1 MKIRTKLVL
10 TLSAALVLTM
20 LLSTLLRMRW
30 MRSRLEDQLRQSA
43 QDQVVVI
50 ADELSKRLRSDMDRD
65 EINEELKDVQR
76 RHPGADLALTLDT
89 DEDTV
94 STFSLAQ
101 SMEEAQ
107 VAKRLRPARQ
117 KPLPQRRDDTRRAL
131 YDHGESTRPPGAR
144 FVEPMWRT
152 PDKPEPERWPARA
165 VAVAPVKPRVV
176 ARTATGLKGRTIV
189 EVTWPVDPVGPM
201 HGELTIS
208 KSDEPIAAIVRAEEL
223 SSALIT
229 GGAVILLML
238 MTAFIVDRV
247 VGRPVGVLEQAMQRV
262 EGGALDERVKVAT
275 NDEVGALSR
284 GFNAMLARLAEAD
297 GEIRAFNRRLADEVK
312 AATLDLARKNETLAQ
327 LNRLLRETRQELG
340 DKERLA
346 ALGQLA
352 AQLAH
357 EIGTPLGSV
366 SGHLQ
371 LAMSARE
378 VPASLKDRL
387 QVATRELER
396 VSKIVRDYL
405 DSTRTVA
412 PERVPVDVE
421 RVIDEALGIAIG
433 GEARARIDVE
443 KTIGPDAA
451 EAETDPGLLRQILVN
466 LITNAVDAVAQNS
479 GEASA
484 AGRDASREPMA
495 NGTPAKRKR
504 GQIVVTAAAQDGHV
518 ALAVRDDGV
527 GIAPEDAARIF
538 EPFYTTKGRGK
549 GTGLGLAICREL
561 ATALGGRITVDS
573 APGRGSTFTLTL
585 PASERK
591 AA

>member
-1 MKIRTKLVL
+1 VKIRTKLIL

-30 MRSRLEDQLRQSA
+30 MRSRLEDQLKESA
-43 QDQVVVI
+43 QDTAAAI
-50 ADELSKRLRSDMDRD
+50 AADLTKRLRSNMDPD
-65 EINEELKDVQR
+65 EIEEQLKDEQR
-76 RHPGADLALTLDT
+76 RHPGADLALALDT

-101 SMEEAQ
+101 SQETAEVNKHA
-107 VAKRLRPARQ
+107 RPARG
-117 KPLPQRRDDTRRAL
+117 KTLPQRRDDTRRAL
-131 YDHGESTRPPGAR
+131 YDHGESTRAPGNR
-144 FVEPMWRT
+144 VVEPQWRT
-152 PDKPEPERWPARA
+152 PDKPEPGDGRWPAHV
-165 VAVAPVKPRVV
+165 VAAPHVKPPVV
-176 ARTATGLKGRTIV
+176 ARTASSGLRGHSIV
-189 EVTWPVDPVGPM
+189 EVRVDVNPEGPLR
-201 HGELTIS
+201 GVLTIS
-208 KSDEPIAAIVRAEEL
+208 KSDAAIAEVVRTEEL

-247 VGRPVGVLEQAMQRV
+247 VGRPVGVLEDAMTRV

-284 GFNAMLARLAEAD
+284 GFNAMLSRLAEAD
-297 GEIRAFNRRLADEVK
+297 AEIRAFNRRLADEVK

-371 LAMSARE
+371 LAMSTRD

-412 PERVPVDVE
+412 PERVPVDIE
-421 RVIDEALGIAIG
+421 RVVDEALGISIG
-433 GEARARIDVE
+433 NEARARIDVDKRIAE
-443 KTIGPDAA
+443 DASR
-451 EAETDPGLLRQILVN
+451 AETDPGLLRQILVN
-466 LITNAVDAVAQNS
+466 LITNAVDAVGQQKERGSIAV
-479 GEASA
+479 EASA
-484 AGRDASREPMA
+484 AAGA
-495 NGTPAKRKR
+495 
-504 GQIVVTAAAQDGHV
+504 VT
-518 ALAVRDDGV
+518 LAVRDDGV

-585 PASERK
+585 PKSERQ

>member
-43 QDQVVVI
+43 QDQAVVI
-50 ADELSKRLRSDMDRD
+50 AEELSKRLRSDMDRD
-65 EINEELKDVQR
+65 EIEELLKDAQR

-117 KPLPQRRDDTRRAL
+117 KPLPQRREDARRAL
-131 YDHGESTRPPGAR
+131 YDHGESTRAPGTR

-152 PDKPEPERWPARA
+152 PDKPEPARWPVRS
-165 VAVAPVKPRVV
+165 VAPPPIKPRI
-176 ARTATGLKGRTIV
+176 TAHTTPGTGKRIV
-189 EVTWPVDPVGPM
+189 DASWPVNPVGPM

-223 SSALIT
+223 SSGLIT
-229 GGAVILLML
+229 GAAVIMLML

-247 VGRPVGVLEQAMQRV
+247 VGRPVSVLEQAMTRV

-275 NDEVGALSR
+275 NDEVGSLSR

-312 AATLDLARKNETLAQ
+312 GATLDLARKNEALAQ

-371 LAMSARE
+371 LALSSRD
-378 VPASLKDRL
+378 VPSSLKDRL

-421 RVIDEALGIAIG
+421 RVVDEALGIAIG
-433 GEARARIDVE
+433 GEARARIDVD
-443 KTIGPDAA
+443 KAINKDAA
-451 EAETDPGLLRQILVN
+451 QAETDPGLLRQILVN
-466 LITNAVDAVAQNS
+466 LITNAVDAVGQQIGEVS
-479 GEASA
+479 GQ
-484 AGRDASREPMA
+484 GRDASHEPVAGGMAVKRE
-495 NGTPAKRKR
+495 R
-504 GQIVVTAAAQDGHV
+504 GKISVSALAQGGAV
-518 ALAVRDDGV
+518 SLAVRDDGV

-585 PASERK
+585 PRSERK

>member
-1 MKIRTKLVL
+1 MKIRTKLIL
-10 TLSAALVLTM
+10 LLSAALAVTM
-20 LLSTLLRMRW
+20 LLSTWLRLRW
-30 MRSRLEDQLRQSA
+30 TSSRLEDQLRQSA
-43 QDQVVVI
+43 QDTAVVI

-65 EINEELKDVQR
+65 EIDEQLKDAQR

-94 STFSLAQ
+94 STYSLAQ

-107 VAKRLRPARQ
+107 VIKRPRSTRSRTLA
-117 KPLPQRRDDTRRAL
+117 QRRDETRRAL
-131 YDHGESTRPPGAR
+131 YDHGESTRAPGSR

-165 VAVAPVKPRVV
+165 VAPPPIKPRVQLSTQP
-176 ARTATGLKGRTIV
+176 AGGRGRTLV
-189 EVTWPVDPVGPM
+189 QVSVRVDPEGPM
-201 HGELTIS
+201 RGELTIS
-208 KSDEPIAAIVRAEEL
+208 KSDEPVAQLVRNEEI

-229 GGAVILLML
+229 GSAVILLML
-238 MTAFIVDRV
+238 ITAFIVDRV
-247 VGRPVGVLEQAMQRV
+247 VGRPVGLLEAAMKRV
-262 EGGALDERVKVAT
+262 ESGALDQRVAVASH
-275 NDEVGALSR
+275 DEVGALSR

-297 GEIRAFNRRLADEVK
+297 AEIRAFNRRLADEVK
-312 AATLDLARKNETLAQ
+312 AATLDLARKNEALAQ

-371 LAMSARE
+371 LALSGRD
-378 VPASLKDRL
+378 VPAPLKDRL

-433 GEARARIDVE
+433 GEARARIDVAKRIE
-443 KTIGPDAA
+443 PEASH
-451 EAETDPGLLRQILVN
+451 AETDPGLLRQILVN
-466 LITNAVDAVAQNS
+466 LITNAADAVAQQKQR
-479 GEASA
+479 GHIIVSA
-484 AGRDASREPMA
+484 AGRDGA
-495 NGTPAKRKR
+495 
-504 GQIVVTAAAQDGHV
+504 V

-561 ATALGGRITVDS
+561 ATALGGRITVES
-573 APGRGSTFTLTL
+573 APGAGSTFTVTL
-585 PASERK
+585 PRSERR